1 MTTELTSLQARVIRE
16 NNLSS
21 LEPGSGLPSEREL
34 AEGSGAGRAAVRGML
49 ASLRREGIVERSSRG
64 WILLGRIPEVPAVDD
79 GSKRQRAKNF
89 LLSELGSGRLRP
101 GDQLSELAFA
111 KQCGVSTVSMR
122 EAFLEIQPLG
132 LITKKE
138 RQQWVFATFSDDRI
152 REMREFREMVEIF
165 SLRKI
170 LSVGLSAEQRSAFEA
185 NEAETK
191 RIFGQQRPAI
201 PTLLQVDLDFHRLL
215 IESAGNSLIKERAG
229 FIYLIVEFQLI
240 SPFYSV
246 EQGNLGLSQHLRI
259 LEAVLCEDLATAE
272 RALCE
277 HLQSAAQFIA
287 TIVQKSKI

>member
-1 MTTELTSLQARVIRE
+1 M
-16 NNLSS
+16 SS
-21 LEPGSGLPSEREL
+21 LKPGSALPSEREL
-34 AEGSGAGRAAVRGML
+34 AAGSDAGRAAVRGML
-49 ASLRREGIVERSSRG
+49 ASLRSEGIVERSSRG
-64 WILLGRIPEVPAVDD
+64 WILLGRVPEVPAVDD

-89 LLSELGSGRLRP
+89 LLSELGNGRLRP

-138 RQQWVFATFSDDRI
+138 RQQWVFAAVSDERI

-185 NEAETK
+185 NEADTK
-191 RIFGQQRPAI
+191 RIFGQQRPTISKILEA
-201 PTLLQVDLDFHRLL
+201 DLDFHRLL
-215 IESAGNSLIKERAG
+215 IESVGNSLIKERAG
-229 FIYLIVEFQLI
+229 FIYLVVEFQLS
-240 SPFYSV
+240 SPFYSA
-246 EQGNLGLSQHLRI
+246 EQGKLGLSQHLRV
-259 LEAVLCEDLATAE
+259 LEAVLRGDLATAE

-277 HLQSAAQFIA
+277 YLQSAEQFIA
-287 TIVQKSKI
+287 AIAQKSNR